1 MNDLFAPPAAVVGG
15 SVVSFASGLPASHR
29 EDIYMS
35 SAFAQRATRLAL
47 ADGLSADWFD
57 YYCKQLKYLGWDVPK
72 PQTFS
77 PAGTAPMGKK
87 AVQRISASLGDA
99 FSLPMS
105 RALAELERNVRA
117 LELFESASLSANVG
131 YFQMI
136 PCVMN
141 GAHKVDMGIY
151 HRQFKIQRNVS
162 RFLFIEN
169 ESLEYESIEQMAC
182 ITFNTLHYADFREK
196 VKQSVVS
203 QSLKYL
209 EDLDI

>member
-1 MNDLFAPPAAVVGG
+1 MKDLFAPPAAVVGG

-77 PAGTAPMGKK
+77 PAGTAPMGQK

-99 FSLPMS
+99 FTLPMN

-196 VKQSVVS
+196 VKQSVLS